1 MLLDR
6 ARTAYRDWKARPAGF
21 SFAREGVRRTRQTR
35 EIILPDTSI
44 KLLSFN
50 IQAGIGSQKFGDY
63 ITGSWK
69 HLVAHPRSVE
79 TIEQIAEVLSHFD
92 VVGLQEVD
100 GGSLRS
106 RNMNQLVHLA
116 SLGDFAFWHQQL
128 NRNLG
133 RLGQFSNGF
142 LSRHQPFEVKDHRLP
157 GLPGR
162 GAIIIKYG
170 HPIQPLV
177 VVVAHLALG
186 EKVRNTQLAYLT
198 RLLEGYK
205 YVVMMGDF
213 NCRLEHLEASPLASL
228 GLRTVEADNLNT
240 YPSWAPDRHIDHILL
255 SPALQSRHTRVLED
269 CLLSDHL
276 PLATE
281 ILVPDEV
288 IAATREHRLP
298 LIR

>member
-6 ARTAYRDWKARPAGF
+6 ARLAYRDWKARPAGF
-21 SFAREGVRRTRQTR
+21 SFARQGVRKTRQTR
-35 EIILPDTSI
+35 EVLLPPDTV
-44 KLLSFN
+44 KLMSFN

-116 SLGDFAFWHQQL
+116 SMADFPFWHQQL

-142 LSRHQPFEVKDHRLP
+142 LSRHQPFEITDHRLP

-162 GAIIIKYG
+162 GAIVIKYG

-186 EKVRNTQLAYLT
+186 EKVRNTQLSYLA
-198 RLLEGYK
+198 RLLADYK

-213 NCRLEHLEASPLASL
+213 NCRLTHLDNSPLAAL
-228 GLRTVEADNLNT
+228 GLQTVQADNLNT
-240 YPSWAPDRHIDHILL
+240 YPSWAPDRQDRK
-255 SPALQSRHTRVLED
+255 SV
-269 CLLSDHL
+269 
-276 PLATE
+276 
-281 ILVPDEV
+281 V
-288 IAATREHRLP
+288 
-298 LIR
+298 

>member
-6 ARTAYRDWKARPAGF
+6 ARIAYQSWKARPAGF
-21 SFAREGVRRTRQTR
+21 SLAREGHRRTRRVR
-35 EIILPDTSI
+35 EVTLPEDSL

-50 IQAGIGSQKFGDY
+50 IQAGIGTSRFREY
-63 ITGSWK
+63 LTGSWK

-79 TIEQIAEVLSHFD
+79 TIEQIAEVVRHFD

-106 RNMNQLVHLA
+106 RNVNQLVHLA
-116 SLGDFAFWHQQL
+116 SMADFPFWHQQL

-142 LSRHQPFEVKDHRLP
+142 LSRLTPFAVEDHTLP

-162 GAIIIKYG
+162 GAILIKFG

-177 VVVAHLALG
+177 VAVVHLALG
-186 EKVRNTQLAYLT
+186 EKMRNTQLGYVG
-198 RLLEGYK
+198 RLLRPYR
-205 YVVMMGDF
+205 YTVVMGDF
-213 NCRLEHLEASPLASL
+213 NCRLEHLAHSPLAEL
-228 GLRTVEADNLNT
+228 DLVPVEGELFT
-240 YPSWAPDRHIDHILL
+240 FPSWAPDRHIDHILR
-255 SPALQSRHTRVLED
+255 SPELEVRHTRVLTD
-269 CLLSDHL
+269 CRLSDHL

-281 ILVPDEV
+281 IRIPDAV
-288 IAATREHRLP
+288 RAATLEHRLP
-298 LIR
+298 LID

>member
-6 ARTAYRDWKARPAGF
+6 ARNAYRDWKARPAGF

-35 EIILPDTSI
+35 EVLLPHASV

-50 IQAGIGSQKFGDY
+50 IQAGIGSQNYSDY

-79 TIEQIAEVLSHFD
+79 TIEQIADVIRHFD

-116 SLGDFAFWHQQL
+116 SLGDFEFWHQQL

-142 LSRHQPFEVKDHRLP
+142 LSRVQPFEVSDHRLP

-162 GAIIIKYG
+162 GAIMIKYG

-186 EKVRNTQLAYLT
+186 EKVRNTQLAYLAG
-198 RLLEGYK
+198 LLEDYK

-213 NCRLEHLEASPLASL
+213 NCRLDHLDNSPLARL
-228 GLRTVEADNLNT
+228 GLQTVQADNLNT
-240 YPSWAPDRHIDHILL
+240 YPSWSPDRHIDHILL
-255 SPALQSRHTRVLED
+255 SPQLESRHTRVLSD

-281 ILVPDEV
+281 VMIPDDV

-298 LIR
+298 LIG

>member
-6 ARTAYRDWKARPAGF
+6 ARLAYRDWKARPAGF
-21 SFAREGVRRTRQTR
+21 SFAREGVRKTRQTR
-35 EIILPDTSI
+35 EVLLPDTV
-44 KLLSFN
+44 KLMSFN

-116 SLGDFAFWHQQL
+116 SMADFPFWHQQL

-142 LSRHQPFEVKDHRLP
+142 LSRHQPFEITDHRLP

-162 GAIIIKYG
+162 GAIVIKYG

-186 EKVRNTQLAYLT
+186 EKVRNTQLSYLA
-198 RLLEGYK
+198 RLLADYK

-213 NCRLEHLEASPLASL
+213 NCRLAHLDNSPLAAL
-228 GLRTVEADNLNT
+228 GLQTVQADNLNT

-255 SPALQSRHTRVLED
+255 SPELESRHTRVLAD

-281 ILVPDEV
+281 IVIPDEV
-288 IAATREHRLP
+288 VAATREHRLP
-298 LIR
+298 LIG

>member
-6 ARTAYRDWKARPAGF
+6 ARTAYRDWKTRPAGF

-35 EIILPDTSI
+35 EILLPDTSI

-186 EKVRNTQLAYLT
+186 EKVRNTQLAYL
-198 RLLEGYK
+198 
-205 YVVMMGDF
+205 
-213 NCRLEHLEASPLASL
+213 EHLEASPLASL

>member
-6 ARTAYRDWKARPAGF
+6 ARLAYRDWKARPAGF
-21 SFAREGVRRTRQTR
+21 SFARQGVRKTRQTR
-35 EIILPDTSI
+35 EVLLPPDTV
-44 KLLSFN
+44 KLMSFN

-116 SLGDFAFWHQQL
+116 SMADFPFWHQQL

-142 LSRHQPFEVKDHRLP
+142 LSRHQPFEITNHRLP

-162 GAIIIKYG
+162 GAIVIKYG

-186 EKVRNTQLAYLT
+186 EKVRNTQLSYLA
-198 RLLEGYK
+198 RLLADYK

-213 NCRLEHLEASPLASL
+213 NCRLTHLDNSPLAAL
-228 GLRTVEADNLNT
+228 GLQTVQADNLNT

-255 SPALQSRHTRVLED
+255 SPDLESRHTRVLTD

-281 ILVPDEV
+281 IVIPDEDV
-288 IAATREHRLP
+288 AATREHRLP
-298 LIR
+298 LIS

>member
-21 SFAREGVRRTRQTR
+21 SFARQGVRRTRQTR
-35 EIILPDTSI
+35 EILLPDTSI

-106 RNMNQLVHLA
+106 RNMNQLMHLA

-142 LSRHQPFEVKDHRLP
+142 LSRHQPLEVKDHRLP

-213 NCRLEHLEASPLASL
+213 NCRLEHLERACSKEDANPPCVRRCNHQAAANQAVVCVDSLAIRGRGEREAVQGHSKGGFEL
-228 GLRTVEADNLNT
+228 DERDHCQGMEHVERTC
-240 YPSWAPDRHIDHILL
+240 W
-255 SPALQSRHTRVLED
+255 
-269 CLLSDHL
+269 
-276 PLATE
+276 
-281 ILVPDEV
+281 
-288 IAATREHRLP
+288 
-298 LIR
+298 

>member
-1 MLLDR
+1 M
-6 ARTAYRDWKARPAGF
+6 
-21 SFAREGVRRTRQTR
+21 
-35 EIILPDTSI
+35 
-44 KLLSFN
+44 
-50 IQAGIGSQKFGDY
+50 
-63 ITGSWK
+63 
-69 HLVAHPRSVE
+69 
-79 TIEQIAEVLSHFD
+79 LSHFD

-116 SLGDFAFWHQQL
+116 SMGDFAFWHQQL

-142 LSRHQPFEVKDHRLP
+142 LSRLQPFEVTDHRLP

-162 GAIIIKYG
+162 GAIVIKYG

-186 EKVRNTQLAYLT
+186 EKVRNTQLAYLK
-198 RLLEGYK
+198 RMLRDYK

-213 NCRLEHLEASPLASL
+213 NCRLEHLYASPLAEL
-228 GLRTVEADNLNT
+228 GLVTVEADNLNT

-255 SPALQSRHTRVLED
+255 SPGLESQHTRVLED
-269 CLLSDHL
+269 CRLSDHL

-281 ILVPDEV
+281 IIVPDEV

-298 LIR
+298 LIS

>member
-21 SFAREGVRRTRQTR
+21 SFARQGQRRTRRAR
-35 EIILPDTSI
+35 EVELPGHTL

-50 IQAGIGSQKFGDY
+50 IQAGIASQAFHEY

-79 TIEQIAEVLSHFD
+79 NIEQIAEVIRHFD

-106 RNMNQLVHLA
+106 RNMNQLLHMA
-116 SLGDFAFWHQQL
+116 TMGDFAFWHQQL

-142 LSRHQPFEVKDHRLP
+142 LSRTVPYEVSDHRLP

-162 GAIIIKYG
+162 GAIVVKYG
-170 HPIQPLV
+170 HPVQPLV

-186 EKVRNTQLAYLT
+186 EKIRNTQLDYLT
-198 RLLEGYK
+198 RLLKPYK

-213 NCRLEHLEASPLASL
+213 NCRLEHLEHSPLAEL
-228 GLRTVEADNLNT
+228 ELQTVQADNLLT
-240 YPSWAPDRHIDHILL
+240 YPSWAPDRHIDHILT
-255 SPALQSRHTRVLED
+255 SPQLESRHTRVLND
-269 CLLSDHL
+269 CRLSDHL

-281 ILVPDEV
+281 VRVPDEV
-288 IAATREHRLP
+288 MAATLEHRLP
-298 LIR
+298 LIN